1 MPETI
6 QLLDL
11 CSVTLEDIVCAVI
24 GGYKVVW

>member
-11 CSVTLEDIVCAVI
+11 YSVTLGDIVCAVI